1 MSNRDL
7 LNEFLEYKQNIS
19 MCSDQTIRAYRNDL
33 NQFADFLLKN
43 EVSILESSTMDIQ
56 DYLSEVGKNKN
67 ISTSSM
73 ARKLASIKSLYRYLA
88 NNKIISKNI
97 SRLIKSPKTPKRLPN
112 FLTAKEIKR
121 LLDYPYGDSIKDM
134 RDRLIL
140 ELFYATGI
148 RISELVRIKIN
159 DIDFKDK
166 LIKIKGKGNKER
178 FVIFGDGMLVVL
190 NMPLPGMEEYVLS
203 FPNYYVTGI
212 LISLIIGLIFLSYFG
227 VRFAGETKK
236 RSDALNKLQQ
246 ILAKEYE
253 LESLGG
259 QAAAAAHSLGT
270 PLATITVVAKEM
282 RKEVGDNSKFTKDI
296 DLLIS
301 QTKRCSEILKKISQ
315 KQIIKD
321 EFLSAMSFENLLE
334 EIIKSFKESSEK
346 NIKLNTDKDINK
358 IDIKRNP
365 ELVYGLRNFI
375 GNAVKFSN
383 QNILISI
390 ISDNINLYILIED
403 DGPGFPEDIIKAL
416 GEPYIKS
423 RSKLS
428 KDNKGLGLGTFLGK
442 TLLERQSAVISFENG
457 SSLNGAI
464 VKIKWRINDISI

>member
-1 MSNRDL
+1 MDFATIFRLEEN
-7 LNEFLEYKQNIS
+7 LNLDRKTLVFLRWIAIFGQLIS
-19 MCSDQTIRAYRNDL
+19 VNLVFFYLDL
-33 NQFADFLLKN
+33 NFPIFLCHIIIFLGFFTNIFLQFGLKATLLKDLYSSSFLMYDIFQL
-43 EVSILESSTMDIQ
+43 SILLFLTGGIFNPFAILLIVPTIVSSTF
-56 DYLSEVGKNKN
+56 LSMG
-67 ISTSSM
+67 STIILGSSTIV
-73 ARKLASIKSLYRYLA
+73 LLFI
-88 NNKIISKNI
+88 
-97 SRLIKSPKTPKRLPN
+97 
-112 FLTAKEIKR
+112 LT
-121 LLDYPYGDSIKDM
+121 
-134 RDRLIL
+134 
-140 ELFYATGI
+140 F
-148 RISELVRIKIN
+148 
-159 DIDFKDK
+159 F
-166 LIKIKGKGNKER
+166 
-178 FVIFGDGMLVVL
+178 

-282 RKEVGDNSKFTKDI
+282 RKEVGDNSKLTKDI

-301 QTKRCSEILKKISQ
+301 QTKRCSDILKKISQ
-315 KQIIKD
+315 KKIIKD

-346 NIKLNTDKDINK
+346 NLKLNTAKDINK
-358 IDIKRNP
+358 VDIKKNP
-365 ELVYGLRNFI
+365 EIVYGLRNFI

-383 QNILISI
+383 KNILISI
-390 ISDNINLYILIED
+390 ISDNINLFIIIED

-428 KDNKGLGLGTFLGK
+428 KDNAGLGLGTFLGK
-442 TLLERQSAVISFENG
+442 TLLERQSAIISFENN
-457 SSLNGAI
+457 SSLKGAK
-464 VKIKWRINDISI
+464 VKIKWRINDLSISI

>member
-1 MSNRDL
+1 MDFATIFRLDEN
-7 LNEFLEYKQNIS
+7 LNLDKKTLVFLRWIAIFGQLFSVNLVYFFL
-19 MCSDQTIRAYRNDL
+19 DL
-33 NQFADFLLKN
+33 NFPVLLCHIIISIGLITNIYLQFGTKATLLKDLYSSSFLMYDIIQLSILLFLTGGIFNPFAILLIVPTIVSSTFLSMGSTIILGSATIFLLF
-43 EVSILESSTMDIQ
+43 ILT
-56 DYLSEVGKNKN
+56 
-67 ISTSSM
+67 
-73 ARKLASIKSLYRYLA
+73 
-88 NNKIISKNI
+88 
-97 SRLIKSPKTPKRLPN
+97 
-112 FLTAKEIKR
+112 F
-121 LLDYPYGDSIKDM
+121 
-134 RDRLIL
+134 
-140 ELFYATGI
+140 F
-148 RISELVRIKIN
+148 
-159 DIDFKDK
+159 
-166 LIKIKGKGNKER
+166 
-178 FVIFGDGMLVVL
+178 
-190 NMPLPGMEEYVLS
+190 NMPLPGMEEYILS

-212 LISLIIGLIFLSYFG
+212 LVSLIIGIVFLSYFG
-227 VRFAGETKK
+227 IRFSGETKK
-236 RSDALNKLQQ
+236 RSNALNKLQQ

-282 RKEVGDNSKFTKDI
+282 RKEVGDNSKLTKDI

-315 KQIIKD
+315 KKIISD
-321 EFLSAMSFENLLE
+321 EFLSSMGFEDLLE

-390 ISDNINLYILIED
+390 ISDNINLYVLIED

-428 KDNKGLGLGTFLGK
+428 KDNGGLGLGTFLGK
-442 TLLERQSAVISFENG
+442 TLLERQSAIISFENG